1 MTDVLGPARSLP
13 TKLASRVLD
22 RAVLSTLRQ
31 ASSFVLLVR
40 KRGGLSP
47 VAGLSCFFAD
57 FGDGKIRSSCPHP
70 LQANPLREI
79 DDVALGS
86 QLLSEP

>member
-31 ASSFVLLVR
+31 ASSFVLR

-47 VAGLSCFFAD
+47 VGLSCFFAD